1 MLEVIDVFST
11 PCNSFPTRQ
20 DHSLEHTAGASAT
33 TSMCYFW
40 RICSRL
46 HPSSCSRCDRLQG
59 QGKAGHDGAEQADAL
74 ALDLIDHLVDQIQER
89 NRSKKPSKK
98 KCKDLIKELENFLNG
113 GNSTSV
119 QARQCYKLRT
129 TYRCP
134 WMLLMRSVRQ
144 SSGSPLFDS
153 TGCHTQPAPHPLTV
167 AREPGDARTT

>member
-1 MLEVIDVFST
+1 MFSQRLATHFQLDRITRSNTLLELRRRLRCATSGGYA
-11 PCNSFPTRQ
+11 
-20 DHSLEHTAGASAT
+20 AGCTQA
-33 TSMCYFW
+33 
-40 RICSRL
+40 L
-46 HPSSCSRCDRLQG
+46 PQ
-59 QGKAGHDGAEQADAL
+59 AGHDGAEQADAL